1 MHLFLICY
9 FHTQSSMKSS
19 PLTIYIQHLELVKK
33 LFSGLSS
40 MQKMTRTFSLK
51 YKRQFLMKNSHIL
64 LYSSWKVVNCRL
76 STKMKNISS
85 DDIFAS
91 EKQKRSS
98 QNRIWHKI
106 ASMLIF
112 ALQFAIKIWPFQYF
126 LLGKRLL
133 SRVSFPEEISA
144 LILTHP
150 LPERSQQEDQT
161 WFLSSLNSMV
171 PCHHLNSEENKSVL
185 CSPGQ

>member
-1 MHLFLICY
+1 
-9 FHTQSSMKSS
+9 
-19 PLTIYIQHLELVKK
+19 
-33 LFSGLSS
+33 
-40 MQKMTRTFSLK
+40 MTRTFSLK

-64 LYSSWKVVNCRL
+64 LYSSWKVANCRL

-126 LLGKRLL
+126 LLGRRLL
-133 SRVSFPEEISA
+133 PRVSFPEEISA
-144 LILTHP
+144 LILMH
-150 LPERSQQEDQT
+150 LLSERSQRQDQT
-161 WFLSSLNSMV
+161 WFLSSLNSMA
-171 PCHHLNSEENKSVL
+171 PCHHLDSEKNKPIL

>member
-1 MHLFLICY
+1 
-9 FHTQSSMKSS
+9 
-19 PLTIYIQHLELVKK
+19 
-33 LFSGLSS
+33 

-51 YKRQFLMKNSHIL
+51 YKRRFLMKNSHIL

-126 LLGKRLL
+126 LLGRRLL

-144 LILTHP
+144 LLLMHP
-150 LPERSQQEDQT
+150 LPKRSQQQDQT
-161 WFLSSLNSMV
+161 WFLSWLNSMV
-171 PCHHLNSEENKSVL
+171 PCHHLDSEKNKSIL
-185 CSPGQ
+185 YSPRQ

>member
-1 MHLFLICY
+1 
-9 FHTQSSMKSS
+9 MKGG
-19 PLTIYIQHLELVKK
+19 K
-33 LFSGLSS
+33 L
-40 MQKMTRTFSLK
+40 QTEH
-51 YKRQFLMKNSHIL
+51 KNE
-64 LYSSWKVVNCRL
+64 K
-76 STKMKNISS
+76 ISS

-126 LLGKRLL
+126 LLGRRLL

-144 LILTHP
+144 LLLVHP
-150 LPERSQQEDQT
+150 LPKRSQQQHHT
-161 WFLSSLNSMV
+161 WFLSWLNSMV
-171 PCHHLNSEENKSVL
+171 PWYHAITWTQRKRSLFFAPQDNSPDKEHRSLVQSLHQNTARHNCLISQVRVGHIFFWTVCLRISEKT
-185 CSPGQ
+185 